1 MHSILTWDLYLSTA
15 DSCRKDAYSVRR
27 IQYSLELV
35 SVLRKEG
42 KVNWLPRNSWNM
54 VETRFVNQITKGYTR
69 TALIIISLEKVQ
81 IVTIHRVYTAT
92 V

>member
-42 KVNWLPRNSWNM
+42 KVN
-54 VETRFVNQITKGYTR
+54 
-69 TALIIISLEKVQ
+69 
-81 IVTIHRVYTAT
+81 
-92 V
+92 